1 MYEDV
6 LREAGLSINEAKVY
20 EALLKLKEAPIEEI
34 AAKSRVHRRNV
45 YDSLA
50 KLLEKG
56 LVSEVLI
63 SGKKHYSAI
72 SPTRLLG
79 MLAEKEAKLRKVM
92 PELESRFRKEEA
104 EERAYIYKGTEGFK
118 NYLQDMLDVG
128 ETVRFIGAKAF
139 WLDPRLQHYLPRFEE
154 QRKKK
159 GIKFMHLF
167 DYEVREKK
175 PEILKMVGKPYKFMP
190 KKYSSQVAVDIFGDY
205 VVTFGG
211 VAPGHLHEEPIQFV
225 MVSRRI
231 ADGYRKFFQ
240 FIWDHCKSPY

>member
-6 LREAGLSINEAKVY
+6 LREAGLSINESKVY
-20 EALLKLKEAPIEEI
+20 ETLLRLKEAPIEEI
-34 AAKSRVHRRNV
+34 AAKSKVHRRNV

-63 SGKKHYSAI
+63 SGKKHYSAT

-79 MLAEKEAKLRKVM
+79 MLAEKEEKLKKAM

-118 NYLQDMLDVG
+118 NYLQDILDVG

-139 WLDPRLQHYLPRFEE
+139 WLDPRLQHYLPKFEE
-154 QRKKK
+154 QRKRK

-175 PEILKMVGKPYKFMP
+175 PEILKVVGKPYKFMP

-211 VAPGHLHEEPIQFV
+211 VSPGHLHEEPIQFV

-231 ADGYRKFFQ
+231 ADSYRKFFQ
-240 FIWDHCKSPY
+240 FIWDHCKYPY